1 MQTFHG
7 HDYNY
12 DASPYLREPHQVFRN
27 IMRAGEATRDFT
39 SGART
44 LSPIGL
50 TSWTFAGHSTLPS
63 SSGT

>member
-7 HDYNY
+7 HDDNY
-12 DASPYLREPHQVFRN
+12 DASPYLREPHQEFRN

-39 SGART
+39 SGGRT
-44 LSPIGL
+44 SSTIGL
-50 TSWTFAGHSTLPS
+50 TSRTFAGRSTPS